1 MTTWHHAYNGIPT
14 VKDWHAVGRNGF
26 VGNRPPS
33 GHDYLR
39 PNDLSGELRVSLT
52 VVSPTV
58 PGQGTKDGRV
68 VVASRSGAT
77 GGATNWDDVS
87 IPVSTLK
94 GVLSS
99 AYEAVTAS
107 RMRVFA
113 GHDHVLTH
121 RRTTQ
126 ESAILYPVFL
136 VPDPGARKGT
146 GLRARIMLGKNPRL
160 KPGQWEEP
168 PYLCAVVLPNS
179 ENSRTSLYNQSGGLM
194 YSGAVKDRKKKYHGG
209 TSREDV
215 AARLSLLRTATPH
228 LSRITFTMQEERF
241 YQTKRLIVA
250 SINGERFCGATKR
263 GSKTNGRSYTGYVVR
278 LTPEGSDPLIDTKHN
293 EFIFFDNDQN
303 RTYREVSERVLAG
316 LVEVIHS
323 YLENIRTLKRQEA
336 RRHEAGA
343 PDESKT
349 RRSDA
354 PNTWLIHSILDTS
367 HGGPGLSADREA
379 IEQYLRRL
387 AAADPGVPL
396 FASIDSMGTI
406 TGLSL
411 SQVGRRVSSGA
422 RTPAELAEAGG
433 ITPARG
439 YAEAS
444 LADRMWGFV
453 ADTKD
458 EGQDQGAAVRG
469 RITIHP
475 ITPALQPEG
484 ENWLRLP
491 EGDGT
496 GWILP
501 TLASPKP
508 STGVPYLHGKNGR
521 TPPEKT
527 TRSETYA
534 DDQRLIRKVYPSH
547 RSQLDKP
554 IESIPNVKPLTGSPG
569 PSETAVGSYLAPG
582 AAFTTTIS
590 FEGLTRQELAVLV
603 WLLTPERLV
612 PDGERRTGR
621 SPVVGYHRLGFG
633 KPLGLGMV
641 EIRATAV
648 IVHSGVELAKTYR
661 DLEGCL
667 GLTAP
672 SETAVPELLKDL
684 PADFERSLAVR
695 AFVRSAY
702 GWSDDS
708 LVQYPDA
715 DCPATDDEISPITT
729 WFKNRE
735 ENRVKHK
742 TNPQKYPLDN
752 RYNLPGLADPPAK

>member
-77 GGATNWDDVS
+77 GGTTNWDDVS

-179 ENSRTSLYNQSGGLM
+179 ENSRTSLYDNRGRL
-194 YSGAVKDRKKKYHGG
+194 YSGAVKQKDRWRRRG
-209 TSREDV
+209 TDEQDV
-215 AARLSLLRTATPH
+215 TARLSRLRAATPH
-228 LSRITFTMQEERF
+228 LSRITFTMQEEKF

-387 AAADPGVPL
+387 AAADPGVPPL
-396 FASIDSMGTI
+396 RLHRLHGHDHRTLPVPGGQTRQQRRAHARGA
-406 TGLSL
+406 GR
-411 SQVGRRVSSGA
+411 GRRYHPSAGLCRGLPCGPHVGLRRRHQGRGAGPGSGSTRTHHDPPDHPSSAA
-422 RTPAELAEAGG
+422 RGRELAQVAGG
-433 ITPARG
+433 RQHGLDPADAG
-439 YAEAS
+439 
-444 LADRMWGFV
+444 
-453 ADTKD
+453 
-458 EGQDQGAAVRG
+458 
-469 RITIHP
+469 
-475 ITPALQPEG
+475 QPEAI
-484 ENWLRLP
+484 
-491 EGDGT
+491 D
-496 GWILP
+496 
-501 TLASPKP
+501 
-508 STGVPYLHGKNGR
+508 
-521 TPPEKT
+521 
-527 TRSETYA
+527 
-534 DDQRLIRKVYPSH
+534 
-547 RSQLDKP
+547 
-554 IESIPNVKPLTGSPG
+554 
-569 PSETAVGSYLAPG
+569 
-582 AAFTTTIS
+582 
-590 FEGLTRQELAVLV
+590 
-603 WLLTPERLV
+603 
-612 PDGERRTGR
+612 RR
-621 SPVVGYHRLGFG
+621 
-633 KPLGLGMV
+633 
-641 EIRATAV
+641 
-648 IVHSGVELAKTYR
+648 
-661 DLEGCL
+661 
-667 GLTAP
+667 
-672 SETAVPELLKDL
+672 AVPPWE
-684 PADFERSLAVR
+684 ER
-695 AFVRSAY
+695 
-702 GWSDDS
+702 
-708 LVQYPDA
+708 
-715 DCPATDDEISPITT
+715 
-729 WFKNRE
+729 
-735 ENRVKHK
+735 
-742 TNPQKYPLDN
+742 
-752 RYNLPGLADPPAK
+752 